1 MGARGLMGMRY
12 PLLLSIPTLSHLVR
26 DKSHESRGQ
35 RRRSA
40 FSNDC
45 VYEVRHPVNYA
56 KQKRRTSKY
65 VLQDY
70 HSSYADR
77 LKLLNLLPISYW
89 YEMKDIICFY
99 KIKSGLYDLNP
110 EDYIDHP
117 THHPTRFSSTNCYR
131 PNLCRTWLPI
141 SEVPSST
148 ELCLCG
154 TTFLKIWN
162 PPPLLPHSN
171 INWRTTTG
179 TNLKHSLTLI
189 VQGHGKPFVLN
200 VVLVLLLVVHDSWE
214 RSKLSLH
221 FQNVF
226 CFSLFE

>member
-1 MGARGLMGMRY
+1 MTSHGCKQNEISQELSLGTKIFKTSYYTVIITTLPTLTDWNFLTFSLFRTGMRWKI
-12 PLLLSIPTLSHLVR
+12 LFVST
-26 DKSHESRGQ
+26 
-35 RRRSA
+35 RS
-40 FSNDC
+40 
-45 VYEVRHPVNYA
+45 
-56 KQKRRTSKY
+56 
-65 VLQDY
+65 
-70 HSSYADR
+70 
-77 LKLLNLLPISYW
+77 NLDSTTKTPKIISTTLPIIWPASVQ
-89 YEMKDIICFY
+89 
-99 KIKSGLYDLNP
+99 
-110 EDYIDHP
+110 P
-117 THHPTRFSSTNCYR
+117 TATDPTFAD
-131 PNLCRTWLPI
+131 LPI